1 MRDDAKNT
9 TTQTDTEKTHET
21 LKFYFTPVDP
31 PKAEDA
37 GGETNP
43 LAKSTTNVP
52 DIAEALKNQF
62 GDDVLDVEV
71 YAGEYTVRLGKAV
84 IVEAGR
90 FLKDELGFTYL
101 ADLGGLDRFT
111 EEDRYEVFYN
121 LVNLTSRKRIRIKVR
136 VDEDDL
142 TVPSVTD
149 VWRAANWNEREAYD
163 MLGIRFEGHPDLRR
177 MYLPEDFEYYPQR
190 KEFPLLGIPGSLP
203 LPPQTPEG
211 DLTMDPFPAAHG
223 SKPVK
228 SYEEPGTGSG
238 EE

>member
-9 TTQTDTEKTHET
+9 TPQVDPEKSHET

-37 GGETNP
+37 EGETNP
-43 LAKSTTNVP
+43 HAKSTTNVP
-52 DIAEALKNQF
+52 DVAEALKSQF
-62 GDDVLDVEV
+62 GDDVLDVGV
-71 YAGEYTVRLGKAV
+71 YAGEYTVRLSKAV

-90 FLKDELGFTYL
+90 FLKDDLGFTYL

-121 LVNLTSRKRIRIKVR
+121 LVNLTSRKRIRIKIR
-136 VDEDDL
+136 VDEEDL

-163 MLGIRFEGHPDLRR
+163 MLGLRFEGHPDLRR

-211 DLTMDPFPAAHG
+211 ELTMDPFPAAHG

-228 SYEEPGTGSG
+228 SYEEPSSSD
-238 EE
+238 E